1 MNEVNEVLF
10 LWIAQIDESL
20 DSAPDSKSRN
30 HLSPDGDPVGK
41 ALDDFCEKALVWVE
55 PREPLAGDGRVAE
68 ADIRPGEGWP
78 PAAVADMRA
87 IERNEPPGNVNREES
102 ALASFQWGVLAMRE
116 RRLGRAIDWLRRATQ
131 LESSNH
137 WYQFFLAYL
146 EDQAHATD
154 QALSH
159 YTAALA
165 LRPQSPWVRF
175 SRAKI
180 YRAMGQWDFALEDMK
195 IALDMLSS
203 RPEAARVHLEMG
215 YLYYEVGDFASARNE
230 YTRLIQLD
238 GSGPFGPAA
247 RLNLANMDAESGAIE
262 RARQAYDDLLSQN
275 LADTSARMSRAL
287 LELRMG
293 QAERAFIDLS
303 ALLKQQVKPKV
314 AADAMTARSLALM
327 ILGRPIEAIDDAVKA
342 QRFHH
347 TPALERLRQ
356 RAIMAARRLDL
367 LQIDEPD
374 TLALLP
380 LGGRRL
386 RTDVQAA
393 AYDLNQLALS
403 HPEETFRA
411 SLTLAVILAAQ
422 GQTATA
428 IAAANRAIR
437 VSPYAPR
444 GYLIRARVRAFAG
457 DAEGARADIAKG
469 LSIQFNEPGLLE
481 LKGVLQARAGDYQGA
496 LELLDSASAWGAL
509 DRIHLHKAAA
519 LDALGRTEAA
529 IQEWSLALRRDP
541 ELPEAYLGR
550 ARAHIKLR
558 QWEMALANL
567 EQAAAWAHSDPRI
580 ELEIAGAYFQCLA
593 KHPDRLPRFVDPG
606 HAPWRHP
613 IPLVRSTGRSP
624 FRSAPSCELNSLVR
638 YVISR
643 AGSVHLAI
651 SRPRSQAEIARGANR
666 LETGESVR
674 RTRDPR
680 PMIHLGMRRGNLAI
694 SSGKSGPDVI
704 IRPKTIPQAAFT

>member
-1 MNEVNEVLF
+1 MPAGARPKPPVNLN
-10 LWIAQIDESL
+10 
-20 DSAPDSKSRN
+20 R
-30 HLSPDGDPVGK
+30 GD
-41 ALDDFCEKALVWVE
+41 
-55 PREPLAGDGRVAE
+55 
-68 ADIRPGEGWP
+68 
-78 PAAVADMRA
+78 
-87 IERNEPPGNVNREES
+87 S

-116 RRLGRAIDWLRRATQ
+116 RRLDQAIDWLRRAAQ

-146 EDQAHATD
+146 EDQAHATN

-180 YRAMGQWDFALEDMK
+180 FRAMGQWDFALDDMK
-195 IALDMLSS
+195 IALELLSD

-215 YLYYEVGDFASARNE
+215 YLYHEVGDFESARLE
-230 YTRLIQLD
+230 YSRLIQLD

-247 RLNLANMDAESGAIE
+247 RLNLANMDAESGEIE
-262 RARQAYDDLLSQN
+262 RARQAYDDLLSEN
-275 LADTSARMSRAL
+275 FGDTSVRMSRAL
-287 LELRMG
+287 LELRLG

-303 ALLKQQVKPKV
+303 TLLDQKAKPKA
-314 AADAMTARSLALM
+314 AADALAARALALM
-327 ILGRPIEAIDDAVKA
+327 LLGRPKEAIDDAARA
-342 QRFHH
+342 QEFRL

-356 RAIMAARRLDL
+356 RAILAARCLDL
-367 LQIDEPD
+367 VQLDQPDE
-374 TLALLP
+374 LVLLP

-386 RTDVQAA
+386 KADFHAA
-393 AYDLNQLALS
+393 AYGLDQLAPS
-403 HPEETFRA
+403 RPDETFRA

-428 IAAANRAIR
+428 IAAATRAID

-457 DAEGARADIAKG
+457 DDDGARADIAKG

-481 LKGVLQARAGDYQGA
+481 LKGILRAKAGDYQGA
-496 LELLDSASAWGAL
+496 LEQLDIASASGAQ

-519 LDALGRTEAA
+519 LDALGRPEAS

-550 ARAHIKLR
+550 ARAHVKLR
-558 QWEMALANL
+558 QWELALADL

-580 ELEIAGAYFQCLA
+580 ELEIALTYFQCLA
-593 KHPDRLPRFVDPG
+593 KHVDRLPRVLTLAHRAATDL
-606 HAPWRHP
+606 WSSLP
-613 IPLVRSTGRSP
+613 IPFVRSP
-624 FRSAPSCELNSLVR
+624 
-638 YVISR
+638 R
-643 AGSVHLAI
+643 A
-651 SRPRSQAEIARGANR
+651 N
-666 LETGESVR
+666 
-674 RTRDPR
+674 
-680 PMIHLGMRRGNLAI
+680 
-694 SSGKSGPDVI
+694 
-704 IRPKTIPQAAFT
+704 